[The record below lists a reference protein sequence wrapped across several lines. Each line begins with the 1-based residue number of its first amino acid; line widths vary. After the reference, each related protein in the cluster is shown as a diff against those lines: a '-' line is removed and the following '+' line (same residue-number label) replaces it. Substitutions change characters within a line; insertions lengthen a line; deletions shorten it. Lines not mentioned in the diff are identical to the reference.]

1 MMNALLDALEVSDDL
16 RHEPWRG
23 SDCPVTGH
31 CYVASEAAYHLL
43 GGKDAGYTPC
53 FVRHEGAP
61 HWYLIDP
68 SGQVLDITAEQF
80 ATTVPYDRG
89 TRKGFLTKVPSKRA
103 AILIERALHAW
114 TNDYMDQLS
123 ERMQEPPSMH
133 DGGFK

>member
-1 MMNALLDALEVSDDL
+1 MMNALLEALEVSDDL
-16 RHEPWRG
+16 RREPWRG
-23 SDCPVTGH
+23 SDCPVAGH
-31 CYVASEAAYHLL
+31 CYVASEAAFHLL
-43 GGKDAGYTPC
+43 GGKAAGYTPC

-80 ATTVPYDRG
+80 ATPVPYDSG

-103 AILIERALHAW
+103 AVLIERALYAW
-114 TNDYMDQLS
+114 TNDYMDRLS
-123 ERMQEPPSMH
+123 ERLQEPPSMH